1 MRLTIL
7 SKNLSG
13 QSEEQFLHEFHT
25 VHAQQTG
32 ATAAN
37 TGILHEYIQGF
48 APALRRE
55 KPDLCLPLPQ
65 GSKDMISSAQ
75 LTWPSTGVMRGLFGS
90 SVYQNEA
97 GAHVFAEPSRVY
109 VTDNLEE
116 EDSEVRESGQVRL
129 LCLLAPRD
137 EAFRTSWDKHR
148 ELVRSLPTQP
158 KLYQRHLSHPLSREE
173 TASLFK
179 NTPFDLG
186 QGNIIDGG
194 LEEILFDSVD
204 ELQSYLAVS
213 HEKLRGSYSTFVDES
228 ASMAFVFDQKMVY
241 ASRQRGVYQ
250 LVVGAV
256 VGTVFSL
263 KGSLGLRGSSR

>member
-48 APALRRE
+48 APALRRQ
-55 KPDLCLPLPQ
+55 KPDLRLPLPK
-65 GSKDMISSAQ
+65 GSSEMFSSAQ

-116 EDSEVRESGQVRL
+116 EDSQVRTSGQVRL
-129 LCLLAPRD
+129 LCLLSPRD
-137 EAFRTSWDKHR
+137 EEFRASWDKHR
-148 ELVRSLPTQP
+148 DLVRSLPVQP
-158 KLYQRHLSHPLSREE
+158 KLYQRHLSHPLTRDE

-194 LEEILFDSVD
+194 VEELLFDSAD
-204 ELQSYLAVS
+204 DLEAFLEVS
-213 HEKLRGSYSTFVDES
+213 REKLQASYSTFVEES
-228 ASMAFVFDQKMVY
+228 TSSAFVFDQKMVY

-250 LVVGAV
+250 SIVGTV
-256 VGTVFSL
+256 VGTIFSV
-263 KGSLGLRGSSR
+263 KGALGI

>member
-7 SKNLSG
+7 SKNLPG

-55 KPDLCLPLPQ
+55 RPDLRLPLPK
-65 GSKDMISSAQ
+65 GPVEMFSSAQ

-97 GAHVFAEPSRVY
+97 GAHVFAEPNRVY

-116 EDSEVRESGQVRL
+116 EDIQVRQSGQVRL
-129 LCLLAPRD
+129 LCLLSPASD
-137 EAFRTSWDKHR
+137 EAFRASWDKHR
-148 ELVRSLPTQP
+148 DLVRSLPIQP
-158 KLYQRHLSHPLSREE
+158 KLYQRHLSLCLTRGE

-179 NTPFDLG
+179 NTPFDIG
-186 QGNIIDGG
+186 HGNIIDGG
-194 LEEILFDSVD
+194 LEEFLFDSVD
-204 ELQSYLAVS
+204 ELGSFLAVS
-213 HEKLRGSYSTFVDES
+213 FEKLRESYSSFVKQDASS
-228 ASMAFVFDQKMVY
+228 AYVFDQKMVY
-241 ASRQRGVYQ
+241 ASRQRGIYQ

-263 KGSLGLRGSSR
+263 KGSLGI